1 MDRRLTI
8 SRKSQE
14 NIDIADMRIE
24 KMKTKKEEQQNR
36 KALAAEENNTLVIS
50 SKLMA
55 DLKNKGILAFRQM
68 TDDEQK
74 KVWNWSKEVIQQY
87 RTVHEADPSNIR
99 NIDDL
104 PFPKEDI
111 KLAIKLSLP
120 LYLSKDMQRVVKILK
135 TAYKDIGTF
144 QFIDDADKKELRSR
158 VHPKRRASAKNGANP
173 HPLYDKYAEVIISEQ
188 KALFQEINDFITDLE
203 AIMQDNP
210 SGT

>member
-1 MDRRLTI
+1 
-8 SRKSQE
+8 
-14 NIDIADMRIE
+14 
-24 KMKTKKEEQQNR
+24 MKTKKKNQQNR
-36 KALAAEENNTLVIS
+36 KALAAAENNTLVIS

-74 KVWNWSKEVIQQY
+74 KVWNWSREVIQQY
-87 RTVHEADPSNIR
+87 RTALEANPSNIR
-99 NIDDL
+99 NIEDL

-120 LYLSKDMQRVVKILK
+120 LYLSKDMQSVVKMLK

-144 QFIDDADKKELRSR
+144 QFIDDADKKEVRSR
-158 VHPKRRASAKNGANP
+158 LAQKRRISAHNDGTIYP
-173 HPLYDKYAEVIISEQ
+173 MFDKYAEVIISEQ

-203 AIMQDNP
+203 SIMQDNR
-210 SGT
+210 SET